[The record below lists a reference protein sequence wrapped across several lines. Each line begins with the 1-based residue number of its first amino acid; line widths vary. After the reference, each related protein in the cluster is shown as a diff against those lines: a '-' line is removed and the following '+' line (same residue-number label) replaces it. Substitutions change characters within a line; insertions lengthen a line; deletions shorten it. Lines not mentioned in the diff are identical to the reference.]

1 MLENN
6 FGSFDQLILFN
17 LSAIALFVTVFVF
30 LLWQFIVKNF
40 ISWYLLNLSR
50 LKHFYKLFFLIFT
63 VIFSTFK
70 HILDDSILY
79 LYQT

>member
-6 FGSFDQLILFN
+6 FGSFDQLTLFN

-40 ISWYLLNLSR
+40 ISQYLLNLSR
-50 LKHFYKLFFLIFT
+50 LKHFHKLFFLIFYS
-63 VIFSTFK
+63 IFLNF
-70 HILDDSILY
+70 
-79 LYQT
+79 